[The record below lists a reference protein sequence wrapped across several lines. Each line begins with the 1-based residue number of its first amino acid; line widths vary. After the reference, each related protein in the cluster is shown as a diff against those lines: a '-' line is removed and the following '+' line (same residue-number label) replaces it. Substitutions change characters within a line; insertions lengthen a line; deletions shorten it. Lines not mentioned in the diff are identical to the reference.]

1 MANLIPEEPRS
12 FSNPDDFETQVTEY
26 IRLKASMKV
35 MEARSKELNKLIT
48 QKIDEAGY
56 EDSEGNWIIDL
67 ETPIDGIGRLEKQRR
82 SSRKIDEETAETI
95 ISNAGIEEEVYEM
108 VKTLSEEKL
117 MAAYYDGKITEQ
129 QLDEMFPV
137 SVSWAL
143 WTKK

>member
-95 ISNAGIEEEVYEM
+95 IANAGIEEEVYEM

-137 SVSWAL
+137 SISWAL

>member
-1 MANLIPEEPRS
+1 MANLIPEEPRE
-12 FSNPDDFETQVTEY
+12 FADPENFETQVAEY
-26 IRLKASMKV
+26 IRLKASMKL
-35 MEARSKELNKLIT
+35 MDARTKELNKLIT
-48 QKIDEAGY
+48 QKIDQTGY

-67 ETPIDGIGRLEKQRR
+67 ENDIDGFSRLEKQRR
-82 SSRKIDEETAETI
+82 ASRKLDESIAETYI
-95 ISNAGIEEEVYEM
+95 AAAGIEEEVYDM

-137 SVSWAL
+137 TVTWAL